1 MLGEMLSLARCL
13 HLKSQT
19 VWQSNLFLQCVESTV
34 EHNES
39 KATVEDVSIDIVQTT
54 AVVLFLSL

>member
-1 MLGEMLSLARCL
+1 MLGEVLGLARRL

-19 VWQSNLFLQCVESTV
+19 VWQSYLLLQCVESTV